1 MNFLRNIDM
10 KYEIANKKVEK
21 PKAETNETLPSH
33 DQLMDIFMIT
43 HIRVPSIMAKVLFIN
58 TY

>member
-1 MNFLRNIDM
+1 M